1 MSHDLHY
8 ASEST
13 RLTVEIQVIICYGG
27 KMPKKPSPK
36 RRSECPL
43 NASLEMLGDRWSLL
57 IIRDL
62 MLRGVRTYKE
72 FLGSDEGIA
81 TNILADRLQKLE
93 ACGIISPQQDPTDRR
108 NLNYRLTKKG
118 IDLAPVLT
126 EFVLW
131 AARYEG
137 TGAPPALI
145 RKMQQNRE
153 QFLAEVRQCWRDG
166 GCKPIIPGG
175 RERSEN
181 K

>member
-1 MSHDLHY
+1 
-8 ASEST
+8 
-13 RLTVEIQVIICYGG
+13 
-27 KMPKKPSPK
+27 MPTKSMPT
-36 RRSECPL
+36 RRSACPL
-43 NASLEMLGDRWSLL
+43 SVSLEILGDRWSLL

-62 MLRGVRTYKE
+62 MIRGYRTYKE
-72 FLGSDEGIA
+72 FLGSDERIA

-93 ACGIISPQQDPTDRR
+93 ACGIITPQQDPTDRR
-108 NLNYRLTKKG
+108 KLNYRLTKKG

-126 EFVLW
+126 ELVLW
-131 AARYEG
+131 AARYED
-137 TGAPPALI
+137 TGAPSALI

-181 K
+181 KEGQLKSSS